1 VNERAC
7 GARTPAC
14 RVETLLDACS
24 VTHDMR
30 RERCIWLRPHTMP
43 VLLAAVGVLSLAAC
57 GYHVGPQGSLLPKDI
72 RTIAIP
78 QFGNNTVQYKL
89 ASYMSE
95 AVTREFITRTR
106 YTVVADPKQADATL
120 YGSIVTYSSGA
131 TVSDPTTGRGS
142 GAQVTVQMQVKLIAK
157 DGKVLYTRPNFT
169 FQDRYEISIYPGQ
182 YIDESQATLTRL
194 SKDVARSVV
203 SAVLENF

>member
-1 VNERAC
+1 VA
-7 GARTPAC
+7 
-14 RVETLLDACS
+14 L
-24 VTHDMR
+24 
-30 RERCIWLRPHTMP
+30 
-43 VLLAAVGVLSLAAC
+43 VLAGC
-57 GYHVGPQGSLLPKDI
+57 GYHTGPQGTLLPKDV
-72 RTIAIP
+72 RTVAIP

-106 YTVVADPKQADATL
+106 YRVVADPRQADATL
-120 YGSIVTYSSGA
+120 YGSIITISSGA

-142 GAQVTVQMQVKLIAK
+142 GAQVTVQMQVRLVAK
-157 DGKVLYTRPNFT
+157 DGKVIYTRPNFT

-203 SAVLENF
+203 SALLENF

>member
-1 VNERAC
+1 
-7 GARTPAC
+7 
-14 RVETLLDACS
+14 
-24 VTHDMR
+24 
-30 RERCIWLRPHTMP
+30 
-43 VLLAAVGVLSLAAC
+43 VLLVAVAALLSAAC
-57 GYHVGPQGSLLPKDI
+57 GYHVGPQGTLLPKDV
-72 RTIAIP
+72 RTVAIP

-106 YTVVADPKQADATL
+106 YKVVSDPKEADATL
-120 YGSIVTYSSGA
+120 YGSIVTISSGA

-142 GAQVTVQMQVKLIAK
+142 GAQVTVQMQIRLVAK
-157 DGKVLYTRPNFT
+157 DGKVIYTRPNFS

-194 SKDVARSVV
+194 SRDVARSVV
-203 SAVLENF
+203 SALLENF

>member
-1 VNERAC
+1 MRSRRCAGGNAS
-7 GARTPAC
+7 A
-14 RVETLLDACS
+14 TLAG
-24 VTHDMR
+24 VG
-30 RERCIWLRPHTMP
+30 
-43 VLLAAVGVLSLAAC
+43 LLLVGC

-95 AVTREFITRTR
+95 AVTRELITRTR
-106 YTVVADPKQADATL
+106 YRVIADPKQADATL

-142 GAQVTVQMQVKLIAK
+142 GAQVTVQMQIKLVAR
-157 DGKVLYTRPNFT
+157 DGKVIYTRPNFT

-194 SKDVARSVV
+194 SKDVARDVV

>member
-1 VNERAC
+1 
-7 GARTPAC
+7 
-14 RVETLLDACS
+14 
-24 VTHDMR
+24 
-30 RERCIWLRPHTMP
+30 
-43 VLLAAVGVLSLAAC
+43 
-57 GYHVGPQGSLLPKDI
+57 
-72 RTIAIP
+72 
-78 QFGNNTVQYKL
+78 
-89 ASYMSE
+89 
-95 AVTREFITRTR
+95 
-106 YTVVADPKQADATL
+106 
-120 YGSIVTYSSGA
+120 VTYSSGA